1 MQVLVTGGAGFI
13 GANLCRNLELAGHS
27 VTAYD
32 DLSTG
37 ASANLDG
44 TATTLVVDTILDPDA
59 LSEAV
64 EPADAVVHLA
74 ARPSVPRSLT
84 DPVASHLANA
94 TGTVNVL
101 EAARHDGRRHVI
113 CAGSSSV
120 YGANPELP
128 KHEGLATRPVS
139 PYAAS
144 KLATEA
150 YTLAYGHSYDLPTL
164 AFRFFNVF
172 GPLQAAGHAYAAVI
186 PAFVD
191 AALRGDA
198 LPVHGDGT
206 QSRDFTFVETVCA
219 VITDAVNRTVTH
231 DLPVNLA
238 YGTRTDLNTVV
249 DLLRDQIGGHLTVE
263 YGPSRAGDV
272 PHSQADDSAI
282 RSLFPDIEPV
292 PLEIGLKTTVDWMRT
307 IL

>member
-1 MQVLVTGGAGFI
+1 MRIMVTGGAGFI
-13 GANLCRNLELAGHS
+13 GANLTRHLELAGHS
-27 VTAYD
+27 VIVLD

-37 ASANLDG
+37 FEENLDG
-44 TATTLVVDTILDPDA
+44 TSADLVVGSILDEDTLTTSAEDVDA
-59 LSEAV
+59 I
-64 EPADAVVHLA
+64 VHLA
-74 ARPSVPRSLT
+74 ARPAVPGSIT

-101 EAARHDGRRHVI
+101 EAARRDGGRQVVS
-113 CAGSSSV
+113 AGSSSV

-150 YTLAYGHSYDLPTL
+150 YTLAYGHSYGLPTL
-164 AFRFFNVF
+164 SFRFFNVF

-191 AALRGDA
+191 AALRQSP

-206 QSRDFTFVETVCA
+206 QSRDFTFVDTVCA
-219 VITDAVNRTVTH
+219 VITDAVSRGLSS

-238 YGTRTDLNTVV
+238 YGTRTDL
-249 DLLRDQIGGHLTVE
+249 LTVIE
-263 YGPSRAGDV
+263 LIADLVDGDLAVDHQPPRAGDV
-272 PHSQADDSAI
+272 AHSQASDDRI
-282 RSLFPDIEPV
+282 RALFPDISPV
-292 PLEIGLKTTVDWMRT
+292 PLDIGLKSTVDWMRT
-307 IL
+307 TL